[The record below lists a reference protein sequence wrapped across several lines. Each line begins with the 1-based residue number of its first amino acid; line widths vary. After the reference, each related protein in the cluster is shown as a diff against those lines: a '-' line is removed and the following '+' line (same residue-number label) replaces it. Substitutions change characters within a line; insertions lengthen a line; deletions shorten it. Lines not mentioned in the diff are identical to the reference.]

1 MGQLLLLGSF
11 LLIGFGLILLVEGL
25 IYAFFPIQ
33 MKRLIAQMTNMP
45 EATLRSGGVVA
56 AMAGFGLL
64 VLLKVIQF

>member
-1 MGQLLLLGSF
+1 MGQLLPLGSF